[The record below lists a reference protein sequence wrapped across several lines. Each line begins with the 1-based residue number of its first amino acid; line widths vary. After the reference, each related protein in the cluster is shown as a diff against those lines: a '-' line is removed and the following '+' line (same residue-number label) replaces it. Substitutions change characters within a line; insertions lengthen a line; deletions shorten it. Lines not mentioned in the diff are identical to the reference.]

1 MFFLLELNTMGLIRV
16 LVSGFSRDIGEANFE
31 ICGKLCSLSFEVE
44 GKLVTQKFELDV
56 SI

>member
-1 MFFLLELNTMGLIRV
+1 MGLIRV
-16 LVSGFSRDIGEANFE
+16 LVNGFSQDIVEANFE